1 MVINISLRMLHS
13 SKQPAWQRPLVAAL
27 QDTLRT
33 TPVGAWF
40 FGQLANAKVGGRRGA
55 VGSWA
60 VGVGCM
66 HAERLLG
73 LVGVRAGGLAG
84 AEPGC
89 GSR

>member
-40 FGQLANAKVGGRRGA
+40 FGQLANAKVGRRVGGQAAGRWNA
-55 VGSWA
+55 VGGREVECS
-60 VGVGCM
+60 G
-66 HAERLLG
+66 
-73 LVGVRAGGLAG
+73 
-84 AEPGC
+84 
-89 GSR
+89 